1 MTLVLKSILTKLL
14 ISLTTQKFLEWLLF
28 WVAEAIVK
36 STKNDKDD
44 ELLVELKK
52 AYYDKQ

>member
-1 MTLVLKSILTKLL
+1 MTLAIKSILTKLL

-28 WVAEAIVK
+28 WIAGAIVE

-44 ELLVELKK
+44 ELLIELKK
-52 AYYDKQ
+52 AYYGE